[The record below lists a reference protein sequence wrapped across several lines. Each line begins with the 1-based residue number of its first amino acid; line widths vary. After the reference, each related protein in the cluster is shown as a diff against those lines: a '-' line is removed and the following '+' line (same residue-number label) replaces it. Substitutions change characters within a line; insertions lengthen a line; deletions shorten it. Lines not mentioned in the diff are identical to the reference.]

1 MRKSSAALLLLLAL
15 VVVLV
20 AVQVPSAQAPAAQAS
35 APSVTVVTPDKIAW
49 KPVPA
54 GLPPGAMIAVLSGDP
69 TSDGPFVLRLKMP
82 DGYKIAP
89 HRHPVT
95 ETTTVLSGELRI
107 GSGDTWDDSKLQ
119 SLPPGSM
126 VVRPARTEPLRHR
139 PRRNG
144 DPNSG
149 NGTVQARLRESG
161 RRSCKEVEKH
171 SGLAGAFAL
180 PACAA
185 LVTNTLQ

>member
-20 AVQVPSAQAPAAQAS
+20 AVQAPSAQAPPAQAS

-119 SLPPGSM
+119 NLPPGSM
-126 VVRPARTEPLRHR
+126 VSVPPGQSHFATAHGETVIQTQGLGPFKRAYVNAADDPA
-139 PRRNG
+139 
-144 DPNSG
+144 
-149 NGTVQARLRESG
+149 
-161 RRSCKEVEKH
+161 KK
-171 SGLAGAFAL
+171 
-180 PACAA
+180 
-185 LVTNTLQ
+185 